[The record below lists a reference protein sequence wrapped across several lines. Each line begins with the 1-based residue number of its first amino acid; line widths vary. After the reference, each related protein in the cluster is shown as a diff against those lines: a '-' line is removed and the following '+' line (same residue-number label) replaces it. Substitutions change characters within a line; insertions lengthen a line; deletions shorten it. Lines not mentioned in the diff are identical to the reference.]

1 MADVVTAETR
11 SRMMSGIRGKD
22 TKPEMA
28 VRQALYAAGFR
39 FRLHRR
45 DLPGVPDVVLSGR
58 RVAVFV
64 HGCFWHRHEG
74 CRLAAV
80 PSTRPEFWK
89 SKLEGNALRDRRI
102 VEQLRAL
109 GWRVLVVWECA
120 IRDVGTRSGLP
131 RILAQW
137 VMGDETAGEIRGT
150 PRSGIR

>member
-1 MADVVTAETR
+1 MADVVDLETR

-28 VRQALYAAGFR
+28 VRCTLFAAGFR

-45 DLPGVPDVVLSGR
+45 DLPGAPDVVLPGR

-74 CRLAAV
+74 CPYAKLPA
-80 PSTRPEFWK
+80 TRPEFWK
-89 SKLEGNALRDRRI
+89 AKLEGNAGRDRRNA
-102 VEQLRAL
+102 EALRAA

-120 IRDVGTRSGLP
+120 TRGKATESLTL
-131 RILAQW
+131 RLSEWIK
-137 VMGDETAGEIRGT
+137 GDAPFGEIPENVHMKT
-150 PRSGIR
+150 